1 MVKLGLDLDLDLD
14 PDPHSENC
22 WNRPEVNNVTG
33 RHFHHFVFNLT
44 PFASNLSYICLSG
57 FGSVFGIPV
66 RIRIHKGPEYGSNLD
81 PDPQHWTVSPP
92 PVVVLHVVLEGEGIR
107 TPLATGVAPHVA
119 LQ

>member
-1 MVKLGLDLDLDLD
+1 MV
-14 PDPHSENC
+14 
-22 WNRPEVNNVTG
+22 
-33 RHFHHFVFNLT
+33 NLCLPSYYT
-44 PFASNLSYICLSG
+44 PYASNLSYIYLRGS
-57 FGSVFGIPV
+57 GSVFG
-66 RIRIHKGPEYGSNLD
+66 IRIHKGPEYGSNLD